1 MKTAIN
7 LLAGLVLSS
16 LALGAHADSFDGH
29 IDFHND
35 VSYYSIQ
42 ITQPGSSMLLWT
54 DSYINGANFD
64 PILNVYYKKNR
75 IAENDDFP
83 GIDPANQTR
92 YDSGLRLT
100 NLAIGNY
107 VVAVTAYGNFS
118 AGATVGSGFVYDG
131 QAPIGLDAWCQPA
144 SHCDM
149 AKHFSLHW
157 KIN

>member
-16 LALGAHADSFDGH
+16 LALGAQADSFDSH
-29 IDFHND
+29 IAFHND

-42 ITQPGSSMLLWT
+42 ITQPNSSLLLWT

-118 AGATVGSGFVYDG
+118 AGATLGSGFVYDG

>member
-16 LALGAHADSFDGH
+16 LALGAQADSFDSH
-29 IDFHND
+29 IAFHND

-42 ITQPGSSMLLWT
+42 ITQPNSSLQLWT

-118 AGATVGSGFVYDG
+118 AGATLGSGFVYDG

-157 KIN
+157 NIN

>member
-16 LALGAHADSFDGH
+16 LALGAQADSFDSH
-29 IDFHND
+29 IAFHND

-42 ITQPGSSMLLWT
+42 ITQPNSSLLLWT

-100 NLAIGNY
+100 NHAIGNY

-118 AGATVGSGFVYDG
+118 AGATLGSGFVYDG